1 MAHLAH
7 LSAWESVISGAWW
20 QPALDPQ
27 VWTVQQP
34 PPPSPTTLLFHIAS
48 WSLMD
53 LSLESWFAQLPPT
66 LQLHVPF
73 SFPFSFILLSL
84 GSASSLISTAPKEL
98 ITSSFLIFFPLFQLN
113 HSPFLPLSPSHPT
126 DFLSLKLE
134 IVFITV
140 KHEKQDFPQVNWD
153 DLSFGKITPKQTF

>member
-1 MAHLAH
+1 MAHLWPTLH
-7 LSAWESVISGAWW
+7 RISYQWSLVAACLRPTGVDSPTA
-20 QPALDPQ
+20 
-27 VWTVQQP
+27 
-34 PPPSPTTLLFHIAS
+34 PSPFPHHPFTFFHIAS

-53 LSLESWFAQLPPT
+53 LSLETGAQLPPT

-73 SFPFSFILLSL
+73 SFPSASSFYPL
-84 GSASSLISTAPKEL
+84 AVPSSLISTAPKEL
-98 ITSSFLIFFPLFQLN
+98 ITSSFLILSSFPAESFSFLASFPL
-113 HSPFLPLSPSHPT
+113 HPT